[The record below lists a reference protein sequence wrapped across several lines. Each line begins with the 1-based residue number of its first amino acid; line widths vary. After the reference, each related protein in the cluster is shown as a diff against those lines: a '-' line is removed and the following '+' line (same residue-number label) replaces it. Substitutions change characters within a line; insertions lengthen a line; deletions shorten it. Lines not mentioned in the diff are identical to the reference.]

1 MTNII
6 IIPAR
11 SGSKRLKNKNLLKLN
26 NLTLVEKTIKFA
38 KKIKNIDKIIV
49 SSNNLKVLNYKKKY
63 KNILFIKRPKTLA
76 TSKSLLIDTV
86 FYLNNFF
93 DKSFNNIIILQPTS
107 PYRSIKFINNLWLNF
122 ISLTRTCKSTVSVSK
137 ETLSNKR
144 KFVLKK
150 GYLFSKKKNKKE
162 SFYEA
167 NGNFFMVNMNFL
179 MKFKCFVKSS
189 FSRGSII
196 LLNKHIIDIDTK
208 DDYKLAKRYA

>member
-1 MTNII
+1 MTNIV

-107 PYRSIKFINNLWLNF
+107 PYRSIKFINN
-122 ISLTRTCKSTVSVSK
+122 V
-137 ETLSNKR
+137 
-144 KFVLKK
+144 
-150 GYLFSKKKNKKE
+150 
-162 SFYEA
+162 
-167 NGNFFMVNMNFL
+167 
-179 MKFKCFVKSS
+179 
-189 FSRGSII
+189 
-196 LLNKHIIDIDTK
+196 
-208 DDYKLAKRYA
+208 

>member
-1 MTNII
+1 MTNIV

-26 NLTLVEKTIKFA
+26 NLTLVEKTIMFA

-63 KNILFIKRPKTLA
+63 KNILFIKRPKSLA

-93 DKSFNNIIILQPTS
+93 DKIFNNIIILQPTS
-107 PYRSIKFINNLWLNF
+107 PYRSIKFINNVWLNF
-122 ISLTRTCKSTVSVSK
+122 ISLTRICKSTVSVSK

-144 KFVLKK
+144 KFVIKK